1 MGIIKTGG
9 AWCGDYWTV
18 VDGVGIMEMGG
29 GGGGVRII
37 EMGGAW
43 CGDYRAVVGGVGIM
57 EMGGGWCGDY

>member
-1 MGIIKTGG
+1 M
-9 AWCGDYWTV
+9 
-18 VDGVGIMEMGG
+18 

-43 CGDYRAVVGGVGIM
+43 CGDYRAVVDGVGIM